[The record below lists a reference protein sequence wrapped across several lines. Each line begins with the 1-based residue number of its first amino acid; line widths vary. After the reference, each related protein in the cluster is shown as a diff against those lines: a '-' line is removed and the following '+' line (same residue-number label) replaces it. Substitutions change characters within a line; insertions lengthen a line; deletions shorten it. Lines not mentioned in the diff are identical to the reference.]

1 MASTAD
7 GLRGPLVD
15 DTIVVNGQIYL
26 GFITG
31 SSFMPPVG
39 QPIDSISSHLP
50 VAPIDVTAAATSGTL
65 TVSLVDTATLS
76 GNAPLYLVLRE
87 QATGHDS
94 VRDFLASIDR
104 RLIAQEQALPGEGV
118 QLATF
123 HAAKGLEFDAVL
135 VIGCEEG
142 LVPHARAVSEAE
154 LESER
159 RSFYV
164 ALTRARDHEVLLS
177 CAERGG
183 RRTSPSRFLRDLP
196 LDAIHSERRATYG

>member
-1 MASTAD
+1 MGLLD
-7 GLRGPLVD
+7 RLRGGLTRTREVLNTPIEDLVRGRRPLD
-15 DTIVVNGQIYL
+15 ADALDAIEEALLAADMG
-26 GFITG
+26 
-31 SSFMPPVG
+31 
-39 QPIDSISSHLP
+39 LP
-50 VAPIDVTAAATSGTL
+50 A
-65 TVSLVDTATLS
+65 VSQAME
-76 GNAPLYLVLRE
+76 VLRE
-87 QATGHDS
+87 QSTGHDS

-104 RLIAQEQALPGEGV
+104 RLIAQEQALPGDGV

-142 LVPHARAVSEAE
+142 LVPYAKAISEAE

-177 CAERGG
+177 CAERSG
-183 RRTSPSRFLRDLP
+183 RRTPPSRFLRDLP
-196 LDAIHSERRATYG
+196 LDAIQTERRATYG